1 MEELIRYA
9 EANHLNVIFI
19 KQKKFIGNYR
29 NTKEIIG
36 LSSKDNLLFRKQGL
50 DKLTTVFIIDDSYFN
65 LRQTLKHISLTLFS
79 LCIDNQYLINS
90 STIKII

>member
-9 EANHLNVIFI
+9 EANSLNVIFI
-19 KQKKFIGNYR
+19 KQKKFIGSYR

-36 LSSKDNLLFRKQGL
+36 LSLKDNLIIRSKGL
-50 DKLTTVFIIDDSYFN
+50 NKSTTVFIIDDSYFN

-79 LCIDNQYLINS
+79 LGVDNRYLINN